1 MLAGCPS
8 SSIRGGSS
16 VAVEQP
22 FAVRSSTRR
31 PARSST
37 AILPERDAEGLVVVD
52 LKTSAR
58 KYTDLQVEASLKLSV
73 YSYAA
78 SMNGLAD
85 QDDVRLRFDV
95 LTKTKQPEL
104 HRYWTTRDRAAN
116 VRLFRLAAEVLRA
129 IEAGVFHPIV
139 GWQCKECPLE
149 QGLGVGVGQPNSV
162 VRTTM
167 VIAFAHIRRG
177 RSPGRPSTRCG
188 TIRVID
194 MATTQVTP
202 AAFVQTLR
210 DEVMGHAAVTHP
222 FLHRFAQGGL
232 AAWQLWG
239 YASQHYQ
246 LVCFFTA
253 YLEALTQHTPDQE
266 IRRLVQEILEEE
278 YMRPQHF
285 ERSHPALYRRFM
297 RAVGFREGEWDQIP
311 ALPAT
316 RAFVVMHLD
325 MTLRSWLETLGAVG
339 PGHEW
344 AIPRMFPPLVQGI
357 ERSVALDP
365 SALEYFRLHIDLDVK
380 HGQMLEQC
388 LNRWAGSEA
397 HRDEIRR
404 GALRSLE
411 ARAVFWSALA
421 EQLFQDAGR

>member
-253 YLEALTQHTPDQE
+253 YLD
-266 IRRLVQEILEEE
+266 
-278 YMRPQHF
+278 
-285 ERSHPALYRRFM
+285 
-297 RAVGFREGEWDQIP
+297 
-311 ALPAT
+311 
-316 RAFVVMHLD
+316 
-325 MTLRSWLETLGAVG
+325 
-339 PGHEW
+339 EW
-344 AIPRMFPPLVQGI
+344 ARP
-357 ERSVALDP
+357 
-365 SALEYFRLHIDLDVK
+365 
-380 HGQMLEQC
+380 
-388 LNRWAGSEA
+388 
-397 HRDEIRR
+397 
-404 GALRSLE
+404 
-411 ARAVFWSALA
+411 
-421 EQLFQDAGR
+421 